1 MYTIQDELISSSII
15 CQTEEI
21 FTQLNLSE
29 RKTKETQITK
39 HIVQN

>member
-21 FTQLNLSE
+21 FTQHNLSE
-29 RKTKETQITK
+29 HNTKDTKITE